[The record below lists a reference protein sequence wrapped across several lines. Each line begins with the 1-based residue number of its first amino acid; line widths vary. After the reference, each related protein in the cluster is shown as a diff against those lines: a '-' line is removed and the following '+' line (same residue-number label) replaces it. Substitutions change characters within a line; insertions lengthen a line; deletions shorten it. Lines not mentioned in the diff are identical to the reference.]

1 MDFRQLESFISI
13 TKNKSFSK
21 AAKELYLT
29 QPTISNHIQNLE
41 KELKTTLI
49 NRDNK
54 QIELTKAGE
63 IFYRYAEDILVLKD
77 KAQFDLGEYTG
88 KVEGTVQIYA
98 STIPE
103 QYILPRLLKNFNHL
117 FPEIKFRINHLDS
130 YEILTAITENKIDY
144 GFVGVHVK
152 NSNLEY
158 IPIMDDELLLITPPS
173 FEHPEGTV
181 SLETFQKIPLIL
193 REEGSGTR
201 DLLSVELKKNKI
213 DLNKLNIC
221 IYSENASTIKHFVEE
236 GFGCAVMSK
245 IAVEK
250 ELRYQSLKSYT
261 IAGLNLQRKFYL
273 VVSKSGMLAPL
284 ENNFI
289 HYIRTHCRI

>member
-49 NRDNK
+49 NRNNK

-63 IFYRYAEDILVLKD
+63 IFYSYAQDILMLRH
-77 KAQFDLGEYTG
+77 KAQFSLGEYTG
-88 KVEGTVQIYA
+88 KVEGTINLYA

-103 QYILPRLLKNFNHL
+103 QYVLPRLLKNFNRL
-117 FPEIKFRINHLDS
+117 FPKIKFRINHLDS
-130 YEILTAITENKIDY
+130 SDILSAIREHKIDY
-144 GFVGVHVK
+144 GFVGLFAK
-152 NSNLEY
+152 SLDLEY
-158 IPIMDDELLLITPPS
+158 IPVMEDELVLIAPS
-173 FEHPEGTV
+173 TFEEGSETI
-181 SLETFQKIPLIL
+181 SLEKFRQLPLVL

-201 DLLSVELKKNKI
+201 DLLSVELKKHKI
-213 DLNKLNIC
+213 ATDQLNVV
-221 IYSENASTIKHFVEE
+221 IYCDNTSTIKNLVEE
-236 GFGCAVMSK
+236 GFGCAVISK

-250 ELRYQSLKSYT
+250 ELRSGTFKSYS
-261 IAGLNLQRKFYL
+261 IESLHLNRKFYM
-273 VVSKSGMLAPL
+273 VVSKSRILAPL
-284 ENNFI
+284 EKSFI
-289 HYIRTHCRI
+289 DYIRTEHKI